1 MAKPE
6 LGTNLLTYTSPPV
19 SVASEATL
27 LCRNTLVA
35 MLEQI
40 EEVLTCIKRFAG
52 FMIWKSYGGSRMYRV
67 EIAVELMVYGV
78 EHLAG
83 ETLSECK
90 ISVMFAGVRRL
101 GHTEGSKQ
109 WNGSNDEMLWT
120 GIILPRCVQHFT

>member
-6 LGTNLLTYTSPPV
+6 LGTNLVTYESPPV
-19 SVASEATL
+19 SVGDEATL
-27 LCRNTLVA
+27 LSRNSLVA
-35 MLEQI
+35 ILEHI
-40 EEVLTCIKRFAG
+40 EEVLTGNKRFDG
-52 FMIWKSYGGSRMYRV
+52 FRIWKSYGGIPLYLAEV
-67 EIAVELMVYGV
+67 AGELMVYGV

-83 ETLSECK
+83 QPLSECK